1 MTAPVSAPPRR
12 RLPPGACLP
21 LGRGRLRTGTAVSIA
36 LHALVLLIVL
46 WQTTDLLGGGG
57 HGKGPRGGGGGGG
70 RPAVTWFTLPP
81 PSGPTV
87 AVDLPAVPAV
97 AVSDLPLP
105 DPVPLNLQTVPP
117 PPVVSSTTPVGQ
129 GPGQSGGTGNGPGTG
144 GGTGTGTGPGTGSD
158 VGPGT
163 GGEGGYIF
171 PADPR
176 ATVLPPPC
184 AHGLFTIRFW
194 VVADGKVS
202 RVEVDPPPKD
212 AGCRREM
219 LEKMMAYRFRPARTR
234 DGQPVAS
241 VFPINVAQK

>member
-1 MTAPVSAPPRR
+1 MTAPVSTLPRR
-12 RLPPGACLP
+12 RLPPGARLP

-36 LHALVLLIVL
+36 LHALVLLVVL

-70 RPAVTWFTLPP
+70 GRPAVTWFTLPP
-81 PSGPTV
+81 PSGPTL
-87 AVDLPAVPAV
+87 AVDLPAQPA
-97 AVSDLPLP
+97 ALVSVLPLP
-105 DPVPLNLQTVPP
+105 DPVPLNLQQLP
-117 PPVVSSTTPVGQ
+117 PPVVSPTTVGQ

-184 AHGLFTIRFW
+184 AHGLFTVRFW
-194 VVADGKVS
+194 VGADGKVS
-202 RVEVDPPPKD
+202 RVEVDPLPRD

-219 LEKMMAYRFRPARTR
+219 LDKMLGYRFRPARTR

-241 VFPINVAQK
+241 VFVINVAQK